1 MNKRD
6 LLAMAGIVA
15 VGLFFLLTSL
25 CVQPAETSGAGLEPF
40 SGQDVAQE
48 MTVVPMT
55 LPRD

>member
-6 LLAMAGIVA
+6 LLAMLGIVA

-25 CVQPAETSGAGLEPF
+25 CVQPEASSGAAVEPF

-48 MTVVPMT
+48 MSVVPLM
-55 LPRD
+55 PARD